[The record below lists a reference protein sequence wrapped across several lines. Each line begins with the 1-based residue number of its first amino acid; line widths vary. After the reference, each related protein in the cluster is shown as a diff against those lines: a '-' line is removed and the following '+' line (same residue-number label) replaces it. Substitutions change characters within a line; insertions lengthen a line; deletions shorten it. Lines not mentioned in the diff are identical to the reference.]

1 MMTKDIF
8 MNSPAGKQVPGVW
21 PVVLTA
27 FQQNGSIDFNGYG
40 KLLDWYQINNA
51 AGLFAV
57 CLSSEL
63 YTLSAA
69 ERLELA
75 RFTVKHFDGKLP
87 VVACGG
93 LGADLSEKIDSV
105 KAMADTGVEAVI
117 LPAALLCDPA
127 ADEAELE
134 RNFAAIAG
142 ATPGVKLG
150 IYEIP
155 VPYHRRI
162 SPASLKRLVDLG
174 QGRLTFLKD
183 TCCDAAIIRQKL
195 AATAGSGLML
205 YNANITTLLDSLQAG
220 AAGFSG
226 IAANFY
232 PGLLAKLCQIYES
245 DPALAKELQQFFNAV
260 NRTIEFKYPRGAKLF
275 IRGCGVGIGDYCRVS
290 CETYS
295 AEQLAQL
302 NDFKNYLY
310 QFAAN
315 H

>member
-1 MMTKDIF
+1 
-8 MNSPAGKQVPGVW
+8 MNSFETKQVPGVW

-27 FQQNGSIDFNGYG
+27 FGQNGSIDFNGYG
-40 KLLDWYQINNA
+40 KLLDWYIGNGA

-63 YTLSAA
+63 YALSAA

-75 RFTVKHFDGKLP
+75 RFTVKHGGGKLP

-93 LGADLSEKIDSV
+93 LGATLAEMADSV
-105 KAMADTGVEAVI
+105 KAMADTGVDAVI
-117 LPAALLCDPA
+117 LPAALLCGPA
-127 ADEAELE
+127 ADETEFE
-134 RNFAAIAG
+134 RNFTAIVR
-142 ATPGVKLG
+142 ATPGIKLG

-155 VPYHRRI
+155 LPYHRRI
-162 SPASLKRLVDLG
+162 SPASLKHLVELG

-183 TCCDAAIIRQKL
+183 TCCDAAVIRQKL
-195 AATAGSGLML
+195 AATAGSNLQL
-205 YNANITTLLDSLQAG
+205 YNANITTLWDSLRAG

-260 NRTIEFKYPRGAKLF
+260 NRAVEFKYPRGAKLF
-275 IRGCGVGIGDYCRVS
+275 IRECGVEINDYCRVG
-290 CETYS
+290 CEAYS

-302 NDFKNYLY
+302 KDFKNYLY
-310 QFAAN
+310 QFAAS

>member
-1 MMTKDIF
+1 MS
-8 MNSPAGKQVPGVW
+8 SPVTTQMPGVW

-27 FQQNGSIDFNGYG
+27 FQQNGAIDFNGYG
-40 KLLDWYQINNA
+40 KLLDWYIANGV

-63 YTLSAA
+63 YTLSAS

-75 RFTVKHFDGKLP
+75 RFTVRHATGKVP

-93 LGADLSEKIDSV
+93 LGATLAEQADSV
-105 KAMADTGVEAVI
+105 KAMADTGVDAVI
-117 LPAALLCDPA
+117 LPAALLCSPEA
-127 ADEAELE
+127 AEDELE
-134 RNFAAIAG
+134 RNFAWIVK

-195 AATAGSGLML
+195 AATAGSGLKL
-205 YNANITTLLDSLQAG
+205 YNANITTLLDSLQSG

-232 PGLLAKLCQIYES
+232 PGLLVKLCQIYRS
-245 DPALAKELQQFFNAV
+245 NPALAKELQQFFNAV

-275 IRGCGVGIGDYCRVS
+275 IRECGVEINEDCRVS

-295 AEQLAQL
+295 AEQMAQL

-310 QFAAN
+310 QFAEN